1 MSSKKKKSQKKL
13 FLKSKKSIPELF
25 LLIHGS
31 YFEIF
36 LLIYGSYLE
45 ILILRSYGA
54 VIVENNEN
62 WLIAAFYEI
71 SWQGQIWMW
80 LLSFDCSK
88 SWAIALL
95 ATLFVPESIW
105 LVVVNDSCWWLWSV
119 FFRHFM
125 FLTYIGLIPCK
136 STDIQEV

>member
-1 MSSKKKKSQKKL
+1 MNRTVDVKRKTFQ
-13 FLKSKKSIPELF
+13 KSKKSIPELF

-62 WLIAAFYEI
+62 
-71 SWQGQIWMW
+71 
-80 LLSFDCSK
+80 
-88 SWAIALL
+88 
-95 ATLFVPESIW
+95 
-105 LVVVNDSCWWLWSV
+105 
-119 FFRHFM
+119 
-125 FLTYIGLIPCK
+125 
-136 STDIQEV
+136 

>member
-1 MSSKKKKSQKKL
+1 MYKKTMNRTVDVKQKEKITKKL

-62 WLIAAFYEI
+62 
-71 SWQGQIWMW
+71 
-80 LLSFDCSK
+80 
-88 SWAIALL
+88 
-95 ATLFVPESIW
+95 
-105 LVVVNDSCWWLWSV
+105 
-119 FFRHFM
+119 
-125 FLTYIGLIPCK
+125 
-136 STDIQEV
+136 

>member
-1 MSSKKKKSQKKL
+1 MTFAFENNFKMSKKNNEPDSGCQAKRKNHKKKL

-62 WLIAAFYEI
+62 
-71 SWQGQIWMW
+71 
-80 LLSFDCSK
+80 
-88 SWAIALL
+88 
-95 ATLFVPESIW
+95 
-105 LVVVNDSCWWLWSV
+105 
-119 FFRHFM
+119 
-125 FLTYIGLIPCK
+125 
-136 STDIQEV
+136 